1 MLLKKYLLLLA
12 LPLLFISCTSTEES
26 SEKLSK
32 SAKTTVEK
40 IKKEEIP
47 KKITILFITQPHC
60 PSCDILE
67 NTMKLEK
74 PARLI
79 NRYFTFKKVY
89 LGEKLPEG
97 LIPPNGTPTVYFL
110 GYKDVALLEPMV
122 GEKPEEAV
130 VEFLEDALLEFKT
143 LYGVDLEKME
153 KHHES

>member
-26 SEKLSK
+26 SEKVSQPD
-32 SAKTTVEK
+32 KTTVEK
-40 IKKEEIP
+40 IKKEDIP

-60 PSCDILE
+60 PSCDVLE
-67 NTMKLEK
+67 KTMKLEK

-97 LIPPNGTPTVYFL
+97 LIPPNGTPTIYFL
-110 GYKDVALLEPMV
+110 GYRDVALLEPMV
-122 GEKPEEAV
+122 GEKNEEAV
-130 VEFLEDALLEFKT
+130 VEFLKDALLEFKT
-143 LYGVDLEKME
+143 LYGVDLEKVKE
-153 KHHES
+153 NHES